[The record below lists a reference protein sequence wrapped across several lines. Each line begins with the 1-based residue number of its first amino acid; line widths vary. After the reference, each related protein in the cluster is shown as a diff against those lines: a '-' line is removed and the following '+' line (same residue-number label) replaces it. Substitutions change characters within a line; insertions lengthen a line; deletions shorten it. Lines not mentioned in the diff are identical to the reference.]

1 MSTES
6 SKAAHVSSKSKAKG
20 QGGSAKAKTEAK
32 TDAKTEAKTDAK
44 AEATEAKHKAAARAA
59 EERASDPDEEEDGED
74 GAGELVELALPGW
87 VRRAAAITAI
97 AVGWLF
103 IAYHNH
109 YYVTPAVVML
119 SLGWAAGVSTV
130 YFLWRTGAA
139 GAADEAGPRE
149 DWWKGRSAR
158 EELEREK
165 RALLKTIREIEFD
178 QQTGKL
184 SAEDAQEMTQ
194 VVRVRA
200 IEVMKELDAAQEEG
214 GGARAEIARELRAR
228 LEIEKA
234 RKAAMKPM
242 PKPAGKPTAKPAGKP
257 AKAAAGAKPSDGEA
271 KAEAS
276 AEADAKPEAKIDAKI
291 DAKAKPESSRSETA
305 VNAAGAAGE
314 PVPLDEVAAD
324 SADSGSAAGSRD
336 AISDPSDDAS
346 PRAGS
351 SVEPAASDDEVASA
365 ASSSP
370 SAKGSGKGSEVS
382 A

>member
-6 SKAAHVSSKSKAKG
+6 SKAANVSSKSKAKG
-20 QGGSAKAKTEAK
+20 QGGSAKAKNEAK
-32 TDAKTEAKTDAK
+32 AEAKTEAKAD
-44 AEATEAKHKAAARAA
+44 AKHKAAARAA
-59 EERASDPDEEEDGED
+59 EQRASESDEDEDGED
-74 GAGELVELALPGW
+74 GAGELVELALPRW

-119 SLGWAAGVSTV
+119 SLGWAAGVSTL

-139 GAADEAGPRE
+139 GAADEEGPRE
-149 DWWKGRSAR
+149 DWWKVRSAR

-194 VVRVRA
+194 LVRVRA
-200 IEVMKELDAAQEEG
+200 IEVMKELDAVQEEG

-242 PKPAGKPTAKPAGKP
+242 AKPAAKPAVKP
-257 AKAAAGAKPSDGEA
+257 AKAAAASAKPSDDDAKAEA
-271 KAEAS
+271 KAEAQS
-276 AEADAKPEAKIDAKI
+276 KAKADAKTEARADAKAEAKPE
-291 DAKAKPESSRSETA
+291 AKPESSRSETA

-314 PVPLDEVAAD
+314 PVPLDEVAAGSGEAGEATSDASD
-324 SADSGSAAGSRD
+324 S
-336 AISDPSDDAS
+336 SDDAS

-351 SVEPAASDDEVASA
+351 GAEPAASEDDVAAA

>member
-20 QGGSAKAKTEAK
+20 QGGSAKAKTEAQ
-32 TDAKTEAKTDAK
+32 
-44 AEATEAKHKAAARAA
+44 HKAAARAA

-74 GAGELVELALPGW
+74 AAGEPVELALPGW

-119 SLGWAAGVSTV
+119 SLGWAAGVSTL
-130 YFLWRTGAA
+130 YLLWRTGAA
-139 GAADEAGPRE
+139 GAADEAGSRE
-149 DWWKGRSAR
+149 DWWKVRSAR

-200 IEVMKELDAAQEEG
+200 IEVMKELDAAQEDG

-242 PKPAGKPTAKPAGKP
+242 PKPAGKP
-257 AKAAAGAKPSDGEA
+257 AKAAAGAKPSDDEA
-271 KAEAS
+271 K
-276 AEADAKPEAKIDAKI
+276 AEADAKPEAKSDAKPEAKSEAKI
-291 DAKAKPESSRSETA
+291 DAKPEAKAKPDSSRSETA

-324 SADSGSAAGSRD
+324 SADSGSAAGSGD
-336 AISDPSDDAS
+336 AIREASDPSDDAS

-351 SVEPAASDDEVASA
+351 SAEPAASDDEVASA

>member
-20 QGGSAKAKTEAK
+20 QGASAKAKAEAK
-32 TDAKTEAKTDAK
+32 AEAKTEAKTDAK
-44 AEATEAKHKAAARAA
+44 AEAKHKAAARAA
-59 EERASDPDEEEDGED
+59 EERASEDADDEDGEE
-74 GAGELVELALPGW
+74 GAGELVELALPSW

-119 SLGWAAGVSTV
+119 SLGWAAGVSTL

-139 GAADEAGPRE
+139 GAADEQGPRE
-149 DWWKGRSAR
+149 DWWKVQSAR

-184 SAEDAQEMTQ
+184 SAEDAHEMTQ
-194 VVRVRA
+194 LVRVRA
-200 IEVMKELDAAQEEG
+200 IEVMKELDAVQEEG

-242 PKPAGKPTAKPAGKP
+242 PKPAARPAVKP
-257 AKAAAGAKPSDGEA
+257 AKAAASAKPSDDGAKTEAKTEA
-271 KAEAS
+271 KAEAEGK
-276 AEADAKPEAKIDAKI
+276 AAAKTE
-291 DAKAKPESSRSETA
+291 AKAKPESSRSETA
-305 VNAAGAAGE
+305 INAAGAADE
-314 PVPLDEVAAD
+314 PVPLDELAAGPGVAAAAD
-324 SADSGSAAGSRD
+324 SGAAPGD
-336 AISDPSDDAS
+336 ASDPSHSSDDAS
-346 PRAGS
+346 QRAGS
-351 SVEPAASDDEVASA
+351 GAAPAASDDDVASA

>member
-32 TDAKTEAKTDAK
+32 TEAKTD
-44 AEATEAKHKAAARAA
+44 AKHKAAARAA

-74 GAGELVELALPGW
+74 AAGEPVELALPGW

-119 SLGWAAGVSTV
+119 SLGWAAGVSTL
-130 YFLWRTGAA
+130 YLLWRTGAA

-149 DWWKGRSAR
+149 DWWKVRSAR

-242 PKPAGKPTAKPAGKP
+242 LKPAGKP
-257 AKAAAGAKPSDGEA
+257 AKAAAGAKPSDDEA
-271 KAEAS
+271 K
-276 AEADAKPEAKIDAKI
+276 AEADAKPEAKIDAKPE
-291 DAKAKPESSRSETA
+291 AKAKPDSSRSETA

-314 PVPLDEVAAD
+314 PVPLDEVAAA
-324 SADSGSAAGSRD
+324 SADSGSAAGSGD
-336 AISDPSDDAS
+336 AIREASDPSDDAS

-351 SVEPAASDDEVASA
+351 SAEPAASDDEVASA